1 MVYIYGHDIQT
12 FQQIYEPTMST
23 ILIIDDD
30 PDICALLSAYIRH
43 GGHEALVAQDGR
55 EGLKQ
60 AEAANPDL
68 IILDIQ
74 MPIMDGTVVL
84 KSLRKMAQTAKT
96 PVIALS
102 AMSTSDLRDDMYSLG
117 CNAYI
122 SKPVDIEVLLN
133 TVKTLLPA

>member
-1 MVYIYGHDIQT
+1 
-12 FQQIYEPTMST
+12 MST

-30 PDICALLSAYIRH
+30 LDICALLSAYIKH
-43 GGHEALVAQDGR
+43 GGHEVLVAKDGQ
-55 EGLKQ
+55 EGLEQ

-102 AMSTSDLRDDMYSLG
+102 AMGTSDLRDDMYSLG
-117 CNAYI
+117 CNAYV
-122 SKPVDIEVLLN
+122 SKPVNIEVLLN
-133 TVKTLLPA
+133 TIKTLLPA

>member
-1 MVYIYGHDIQT
+1 
-12 FQQIYEPTMST
+12 MST

-30 PDICALLSAYIRH
+30 LDICALLSVYIKH
-43 GGHEALVAQDGR
+43 GGHKALEAHDGQ

-60 AEAANPDL
+60 AQAANPDL
-68 IILDIQ
+68 IILDIK

-84 KSLRKMAQTAKT
+84 KSLRKMTQTAKT

-102 AMSTSDLRDDMYSLG
+102 AMGTSDLRDDMYSLG

-122 SKPVDIEVLLN
+122 SKPVDIEVFLN